1 MLSVGFAALNA
12 KDEEAFG
19 ADFPS
24 VITHDEA
31 LRMMTTLFTLLSLYA
46 ELWPLDVT
54 FIRLMTSHDADGR
67 ASAGDDSFI
76 FPLC

>member
-1 MLSVGFAALNA
+1 VWGFAALNA

-31 LRMMTTLFTLLSLYA
+31 LRMMTTLLSLHA
-46 ELWPLDVT
+46 EPWPLDVT
-54 FIRLMTSHDADGR
+54 FIRLMTSRDADGR
-67 ASAGDDSFI
+67 ARAGDDSFI